1 MSGSLEIIESETLE
15 QKVNRLEK
23 ALQFANQKLAA
34 YEQNGTAK
42 LYYSL
47 NKKMN
52 EMADILNENSLASI
66 NLDDPKDKSFDRIF
80 KLLEKSET
88 VANSAKTL
96 GTVAGVTNDE
106 EKDINRKPFVDTIA
120 EKRN

>member
-1 MSGSLEIIESETLE
+1 METNIIENESLE
-15 QKVNRLEK
+15 QKILRLER
-23 ALQFANQKLAA
+23 ALEFANEKLLV
-34 YEQNGTAK
+34 YEQNGSAK

-47 NKKMN
+47 NRKAN
-52 EMADILNENSLASI
+52 EMADLLNKNSLGSI